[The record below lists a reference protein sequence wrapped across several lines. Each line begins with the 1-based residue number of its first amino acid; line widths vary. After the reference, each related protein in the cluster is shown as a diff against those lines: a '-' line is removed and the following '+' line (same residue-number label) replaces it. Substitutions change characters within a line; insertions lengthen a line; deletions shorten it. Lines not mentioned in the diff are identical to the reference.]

1 MCTWKRWSDLDEVTE
16 LGWRGEPD
24 RSSSRI
30 RFVGQQ
36 RGITRS
42 FMDDH
47 LGSGTSRTRIV
58 KHWDSTWSAL
68 CHLPWWA
75 SAQRGFSG
83 IPSPCPPHFCSPR
96 STPSAPEQI
105 SPCWG
110 DSCSNALGW
119 APCLLPL
126 DSWAPNRA
134 YIRAQIWLQ
143 RDGKADIIYPACLK
157 SNFHQKMNKTWSLC
171 IDSKAF
177 SPQPNLR
184 RMNWAFSWCP
194 VSPFKIIT
202 WLSRLSWLYHCPHGP
217 GSSQMTSGCKETA
230 SQIFYPPYTA
240 RLFFF
245 FKVPLLFIEISQSYY
260 YWHHSATADVFGAWG
275 GGAVREHT
283 LTETNLWKMYLI
295 HTNSPGKKK
304 ISQQR
309 FSSGCSQTLTT
320 IVHNTTSVCWNSW
333 FSQVETEAWVT
344 RMNSTLKGT
353 FFFLL

>member
-16 LGWRGEPD
+16 LGWRGEPN

-42 FMDDH
+42 FMDDY

-126 DSWAPNRA
+126 GSWAPNRA

-157 SNFHQKMNKTWSLC
+157 SDFHQKMNKTWSLC

-202 WLSRLSWLYHCPHGP
+202 WLSRLSCLYHCPHGP

-230 SQIFYPPYTA
+230 SQIFYPPYMA

-245 FKVPLLFIEISQSYY
+245 FLKSLFYSLKFPKVTITGIIVLLQMCSGRG
-260 YWHHSATADVFGAWG
+260 VG
-275 GGAVREHT
+275 GRCV
-283 LTETNLWKMYLI
+283 
-295 HTNSPGKKK
+295 
-304 ISQQR
+304 
-309 FSSGCSQTLTT
+309 
-320 IVHNTTSVCWNSW
+320 NTHLQKPICEKCT
-333 FSQVETEAWVT
+333 
-344 RMNSTLKGT
+344 
-353 FFFLL
+353 